1 MRALGYGAEE
11 QNLSEHRSE
20 DERTEPQTLSKQVP
34 LLQIFNIECHSL
46 SLCLSLS
53 IYRSMKTKQLRILHT
68 YCFRNSHNYPII
80 EASKTQAITIE
91 GSKSVIK
98 EEKKKKAHSYRDV
111 EG

>member
-11 QNLSEHRSE
+11 QNLSGHRSE

-53 IYRSMKTKQLRILHT
+53 IYRSMETKQLGILHT
-68 YCFRNSHNYPII
+68 YCLEIP
-80 EASKTQAITIE
+80 ITILL
-91 GSKSVIK
+91 SKHPKLKPSL
-98 EEKKKKAHSYRDV
+98 
-111 EG
+111 